1 MKASGKSVALAV
13 AGGVLAV
20 GVLAAPATAHNAP
33 VLAADTA
40 TVTTHTRGDGTQ
52 PPAELG
58 DPAEWGVVKFTV
70 GSTGGFKPQTV
81 LDIGGGT
88 WSYGKILN
96 GDGQNCYSNY
106 YHPKVMHG
114 STAKV
119 SKQSQ
124 KAVEFAGK
132 WAKASVTAGA
142 ALVCETYYAK
152 Y

>member
-1 MKASGKSVALAV
+1 MKASGRLVASAV
-13 AGGVLAV
+13 AGGVMAV
-20 GVLAAPATAHNAP
+20 GAFAAPAAAHNSP
-33 VLAADTA
+33 VLSADTV

-58 DPAEWGVVKFTV
+58 DPAEWGVVTITA
-70 GSTGGFKPQTV
+70 GSTGGITPQTV

-106 YHPKVMHG
+106 YHPTVMHG

-119 SKQSQ
+119 LQQTQ
-124 KAVEFAGK
+124 KSVEGAGK
-132 WAKASVTAGA
+132 WAKASVTSGA
-142 ALVCETYYAK
+142 LHVCETYYAK